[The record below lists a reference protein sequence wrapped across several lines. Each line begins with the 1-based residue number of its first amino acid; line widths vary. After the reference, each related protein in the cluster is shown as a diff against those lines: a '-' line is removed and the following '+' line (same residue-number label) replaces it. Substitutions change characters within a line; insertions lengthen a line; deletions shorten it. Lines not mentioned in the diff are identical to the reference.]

1 MEAHGHNGLQTLAVL
16 LSSHPAMSTIRP
28 ATATLICLAA
38 LAGATLPAQANLLAN
53 GSFEAAGPSF
63 AGAGSYCYLGIGD
76 SRECGSVPGWT
87 GTLQI
92 IASNSGPWHNPSA
105 TIGWSAGQGSRI
117 AGLQNSSYLEQTL
130 NLAAGAYTL
139 TWLDS
144 NRSSGQ
150 YSGNTYDVRL
160 DGATLGNF
168 VTAVG
173 DSWAGNSLSFTT
185 TTSGSHTLRLQGLR
199 TSGDGTSFI
208 DMLALT
214 AAPTRVPEP
223 ASFGLVAVALM
234 LAGLA
239 GRASNRRRVSE
250 AG

>member
-1 MEAHGHNGLQTLAVL
+1 
-16 LSSHPAMSTIRP
+16 MSTIRQ
-28 ATATLICLAA
+28 ATATLFCLAA
-38 LAGATLPAQANLLAN
+38 LAGATLPAHANLLNN

-105 TIGWSAGQGSRI
+105 IAGWSAGQGSRL

-130 NLAAGAYTL
+130 NLAAGTYTL

-150 YSGNTYDVRL
+150 YSGNSYDVRL
-160 DGATLGNF
+160 DGTTLANY

-173 DSWAGNSLSFTT
+173 DSWAGNSLRFT

-208 DMLALT
+208 DMLSLT
-214 AAPTRVPEP
+214 AAPVPEP
-223 ASFGLVAVALM
+223 ASIALVAVAL
-234 LAGLA
+234 AGVA
-239 GRASNRRRVSE
+239 ASRRRVKP
-250 AG
+250 AA